1 MAKKKMFDKLG
12 NWFTKIF
19 EGVLGEDFGD
29 EVMGALRNWI
39 NTQTGAHMTNASKET
54 MDLSF
59 QQQQELNEQDYIR
72 KREFYEDYESYAAQV
87 RQMGEAGLNPAMMY
101 GNGASVSASGGVGAG
116 SAHPAEVG
124 AEGSLTNLFGSIAGV
139 VQRNKERKQEKA
151 IADEQN
157 RIRAFDAKTRRLE
170 AENYGAYLAEATRGK
185 QYENDTFFEMF
196 GLKADEIE
204 ANIGLKNQQKEYFI
218 QVANSESVRRQLMQS
233 GIRLNDAETAC
244 ATVQKA
250 ILEAQEKYSDKYF
263 KAVAD
268 FQTANAAIAGVES
281 DIVDKT
287 KEERLDAAKAELA
300 DLIIRAGMDAKIFMG
315 EAFQKSVEGEMTKKD
330 WTQTVSKIV
339 TSLIAGGAVVGA
351 TALRGAA
358 RGVMPPGTSW
368 TTANQYKFYNATGY
382 RYDTSM

>member
-1 MAKKKMFDKLG
+1 MAKKKRLFNKLS
-12 NWFTKIF
+12 NWFTEVFADIF
-19 EGVLGEDFGD
+19 GNEEIATQISSWL
-29 EVMGALRNWI
+29 NS
-39 NTQTGAHMTNASKET
+39 QTGAHMTNASKEN
-54 MDLSF
+54 MDYSF
-59 QQQQELNEQDYIR
+59 DQQQQLNEQEYIR

-87 RQMGEAGLNPAMMY
+87 RQMGEAGLNPALMY
-101 GNGASVSASGGVGAG
+101 GNGASVSASGGIGSAG
-116 SAHPAEVG
+116 SAHPADVG
-124 AEGSLTNLFGSIAGV
+124 GVGSLSNIIASIAGV

-157 RIRAFDAKTRRLE
+157 RIRLYE
-170 AENYGAYLAEATRGK
+170 AETHRVEAQNYGAYLTELTRGK

-268 FQTANAAIAGVES
+268 FQTANASIAGVEA

-287 KEERLDAAKAELA
+287 QVERLDAAKAELA

-315 EAFQKSVEGEMTKKD
+315 EAFQRSVEGEMTKKD

-351 TALRGAA
+351 TAIRGAA
-358 RGVMPPGTSW
+358 RGVVPPGMTWTSSQ
-368 TTANQYKFYNATGY
+368 QYRFYNATGY